1 MIILK
6 YFKREHRGGLKESLA
21 TQKYISLEQFNKL
34 LDTNKYHFYGYDE
47 RVFQY
52 LFILKDMQKDYKNYT
67 TWIGI
72 EAIDQL
78 SLFESLNIK
87 K

>member
-1 MIILK
+1 MITLK

-21 TQKYISLEQFNKL
+21 TQKYISKEDFNKL
-34 LDTNKYHFYGYDE
+34 LDTNKYHFYAYDD

-52 LFILKDMQKDYKNYT
+52 LFILKDMEKDYKNYT

-78 SLFESLNIK
+78 TLFESLNIK
-87 K
+87 N

>member
-1 MIILK
+1 MITLK
-6 YFKREHRGGLKESLA
+6 FFTRDHRGGLKESLA
-21 TQKYISLEQFNKL
+21 TQKYITQKQFNKL
-34 LDTNKYHFYGYDE
+34 LNTNLYEFYAYDD

-52 LFILKDMQKDYKNYT
+52 LFILKDIEHEYNNHT
-67 TWIGI
+67 VWIGI
-72 EAIDQL
+72 EAVDQL